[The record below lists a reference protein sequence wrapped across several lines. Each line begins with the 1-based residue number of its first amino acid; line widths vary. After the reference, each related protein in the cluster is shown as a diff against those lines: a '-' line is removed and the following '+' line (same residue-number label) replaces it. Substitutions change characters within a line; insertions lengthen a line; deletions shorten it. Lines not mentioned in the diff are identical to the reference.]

1 MIGSRIRKL
10 RNRAGFSQEYLAD
23 ALNISQASLSNLES
37 GKSTP
42 DFNIL
47 KSLCEVFDIEINEL
61 FDSSSDII
69 FSRNTIDKNIAN
81 VEGNV
86 TYELSDKLIEQYEE
100 RIKDFKT
107 QIAELKAEL
116 RQLKSKS

>member
-10 RNRAGFSQEYLAD
+10 RNKAGFSQEYLAD
-23 ALNISQASLSNLES
+23 TLNISQASLSNLES

-61 FDSSSDII
+61 FDSSSDIV

-116 RQLKSKS
+116 RQLKSKL